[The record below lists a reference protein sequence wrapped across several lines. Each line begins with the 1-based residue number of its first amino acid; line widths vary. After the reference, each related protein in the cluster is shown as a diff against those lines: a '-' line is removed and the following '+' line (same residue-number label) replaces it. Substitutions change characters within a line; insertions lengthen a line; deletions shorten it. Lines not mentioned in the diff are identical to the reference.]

1 MWMVTYMAQN
11 RMMGEQIQTM
21 LVKEGFLVKLKPV
34 YKNVPSEEN
43 YYEVLVLKSEV
54 KEVHS
59 ILMENGY

>member
-1 MWMVTYMAQN
+1 MWMVIYMAQN

>member
-1 MWMVTYMAQN
+1 MWMVIYMAQS
-11 RMMGEQIQTM
+11 RMMGEQIQNM

-34 YKNVPSEEN
+34 YKNVPSDEN